1 MNRLLLAVLVAAPL
15 AIAEPARAQAP
26 IDPTQEPTPAPAPST
41 PTPVTPTPEPVTPIP
56 TPEPGTPAPAPV
68 MPEPTAPA
76 PAPVT
81 PEPAPVTPA
90 QPLPPPQESAAPQPE
105 PYPNRSDGSLGPEWL
120 WANAD
125 IGYSYA
131 DLASFNSSNFAL
143 EHTKTS
149 GIVAGAG
156 AGVRLVFLTLG
167 VRARDLPMDDFNL
180 VELDAEGA
188 LHARLGHSDLYLG
201 ARGGYAF
208 SGSLSAKT
216 IGAAASSG
224 GAPPNVN
231 VHGGN
236 FGLMLGFDY
245 YVNHYFSV
253 GFDGNPEALI
263 LERPPA
269 PIPYPAGSTPMEQQI
284 IKQELEMQPIYKE
297 SGSSIGFAFLASV
310 HLGAHF

>member
-15 AIAEPARAQAP
+15 AIADPPARAQEP
-26 IDPTQEPTPAPAPST
+26 TNPTQEPTPAPEPST
-41 PTPVTPTPEPVTPIP
+41 PAPVTPAPEPAAPTPAPVMPAPEPTPEPV
-56 TPEPGTPAPAPV
+56 APAPV
-68 MPEPTAPA
+68 APA
-76 PAPVT
+76 

-90 QPLPPPQESAAPQPE
+90 PPLPPAQESAAPQPE
-105 PYPNRSDGSLGPEWL
+105 PYPSRSESSLGPEWL

-143 EHTKTS
+143 QNTKTS

-156 AGVRLVFLTLG
+156 AGVRLVVLTLG

-216 IGAAASSG
+216 LGAAASSG

-236 FGLMLGFDY
+236 FGVTLGFDY

-263 LERPPA
+263 LARPPA
-269 PIPYPAGSTPMEQQI
+269 PIPYPPGSTPMEQQI
-284 IKQELEMQPIYKE
+284 IKQELETQPLYRE
-297 SGSSIGFAFLASV
+297 SGSSVGFAFLASL

>member
-1 MNRLLLAVLVAAPL
+1 MNRLFLAVLVAAPL
-15 AIAEPARAQAP
+15 ALAEPPARAQEP
-26 IDPTQEPTPAPAPST
+26 PDPTQEPTPAPEPST
-41 PTPVTPTPEPVTPIP
+41 PAPVEPAPEPVTP
-56 TPEPGTPAPAPV
+56 T
-68 MPEPTAPA
+68 
-76 PAPVT
+76 
-81 PEPAPVTPA
+81 PAPVTPA
-90 QPLPPPQESAAPQPE
+90 PEPTPEPVAPTPVTPAPEPAPVQPLPPAQESAAPPPE
-105 PYPNRSDGSLGPEWL
+105 PNPYRSERDLGPEWL

-143 EHTKTS
+143 QNTKTS

-236 FGLMLGFDY
+236 FGLTLGFDY
-245 YVNHYFSV
+245 YINHYFSV

-269 PIPYPAGSTPMEQQI
+269 PIPYPAGTTPIMQQI

-310 HLGAHF
+310 HLGVHF

>member
-1 MNRLLLAVLVAAPL
+1 
-15 AIAEPARAQAP
+15 
-26 IDPTQEPTPAPAPST
+26 
-41 PTPVTPTPEPVTPIP
+41 
-56 TPEPGTPAPAPV
+56 
-68 MPEPTAPA
+68 
-76 PAPVT
+76 
-81 PEPAPVTPA
+81 
-90 QPLPPPQESAAPQPE
+90 
-105 PYPNRSDGSLGPEWL
+105 
-120 WANAD
+120 
-125 IGYSYA
+125 
-131 DLASFNSSNFAL
+131 
-143 EHTKTS
+143 
-149 GIVAGAG
+149 
-156 AGVRLVFLTLG
+156 
-167 VRARDLPMDDFNL
+167 MDDFNL

-236 FGLMLGFDY
+236 FGLTLGFDY
-245 YVNHYFSV
+245 YINHYFSV

-269 PIPYPAGSTPMEQQI
+269 PIPYPAGTTPIMQQI

-310 HLGAHF
+310 HLGVHF